1 MAKVKAT
8 HHVVFILAQIHGPGA
23 IDMFRYDCCCPA
35 NESESGLMNRA
46 LGGAGATWVVLKRF
60 VTLGAPKEP
69 NATRWNSFNVPCVE
83 QAFESYQAAEDCRDA
98 ILHHA
103 AQAAP

>member
-1 MAKVKAT
+1 MAKTKAT

-23 IDMFRYDCCCPA
+23 IDMLRYDTCCPA
-35 NESESGLMNRA
+35 SEHESGLMERA
-46 LGGAGATWVVLKRF
+46 FGGAGATWVILKRF
-60 VTLGAPKEP
+60 VALGAPKEP
-69 NATRWNSFNVPCVE
+69 NAARWNSFNVPCVE